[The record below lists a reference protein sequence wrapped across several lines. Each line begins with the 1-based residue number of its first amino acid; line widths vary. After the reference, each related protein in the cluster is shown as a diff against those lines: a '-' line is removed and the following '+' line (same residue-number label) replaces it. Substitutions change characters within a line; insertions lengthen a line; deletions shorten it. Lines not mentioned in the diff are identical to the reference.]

1 VGAAEDV
8 LLVLVLDMTERLLDR
23 AEERE
28 VGVEEFDE
36 DKLVEASV
44 PVELLMVDKDVS
56 VVLDED
62 SEDEGEKLVLDC
74 VELEDRS
81 VEEEV
86 LNDERSDIEEFEPVT
101 NEELDDKVDDEEF
114 AETSV
119 DEVVITE
126 AELEDSDVEMEICV
140 EEPLDEEA
148 ATPN

>member
-1 VGAAEDV
+1 MGAAEDV